1 MTDRID
7 ITIASTFCFG
17 EDVSTTARAA
27 YPDGRAVEK
36 TWHGPGGYE
45 QALLWRDAQWWGS
58 AAATE
63 AGQ

>member
-1 MTDRID
+1 MTDRIN

-17 EDVSTTARAA
+17 EDASATARAA

-45 QALLWRDAQWWGS
+45 QALLWRDA
-58 AAATE
+58 
-63 AGQ
+63 